1 METDEFGTVF
11 VLFSSRKGC
20 ELENEFRYGRGRV
33 Q

>member
-11 VLFSSRKGC
+11 VFVR
-20 ELENEFRYGRGRV
+20 ERHVNERGFRYERGRV